1 MRFSAAILT
10 AFLSTVPQVSSFT
23 VSPIRSYD
31 RYSPEPGLSNIHSIG
46 EHEFRNSIILHMAKV
61 KGRINNIEKDI
72 NMSEPSSENEMK
84 RIKFQLNQLKGDME
98 EARLRANAA
107 ERRVLI
113 LKKQQ
118 ELESKEVDTEK
129 DDKEKNEL
137 KKQVENFMKKN

>member
-10 AFLSTVPQVSSFT
+10 AFLSTVLQVSSFT

-31 RYSPEPGLSNIHSIG
+31 RYSSEPGLSNIHSIG
-46 EHEFRNSIILHMAKV
+46 EHEVRNSIILHMATV
-61 KGRINNIEKDI
+61 KGRINNLEKDI
-72 NMSEPSSENEMK
+72 NMSDPSSENEMK

-129 DDKEKNEL
+129 DE
-137 KKQVENFMKKN
+137 

>member
-10 AFLSTVPQVSSFT
+10 AFLSTVLQVSSFT

-31 RYSPEPGLSNIHSIG
+31 RYSSEPGLSNIHSIG
-46 EHEFRNSIILHMAKV
+46 EHEVRNSIILHMATV
-61 KGRINNIEKDI
+61 KGRINNLEKDI
-72 NMSEPSSENEMK
+72 NMSDPSENEMK
-84 RIKFQLNQLKGDME
+84 RIKFQLIKLKGDME

-118 ELESKEVDTEK
+118 ELESKDVDTEK
-129 DDKEKNEL
+129 DE
-137 KKQVENFMKKN
+137 